1 MDPGRAI
8 VFLSNEHANW
18 QTFQLA
24 IQGFR
29 EAVEQSQR
37 PLVLYEEFLDTSRF
51 PRAVRRGLPP
61 VADRE
66 IRQPDR

>member
-51 PRAVRRGLPP
+51 PRASTARATASG
-61 VADRE
+61 
-66 IRQPDR
+66 